1 MPIRNASLLY
11 SRQVCRGDGA
21 CTAWDAESREESF
34 DCWKL
39 LAIFAATKPGE
50 SPNHQISSRLSVR
63 ITRLSRRVPEDMEA
77 YMLIAWEFWRAKR
90 LMAKTG
96 GINNEK
102 SKQAIFGK
110 SVG

>member
-1 MPIRNASLLY
+1 MH
-11 SRQVCRGDGA
+11 
-21 CTAWDAESREESF
+21 AWDAESREESF

-39 LAIFAATKPGE
+39 LAIFAATNPGE